1 MDKKSMET
9 NFVLEMALFLLKS
22 DSLKFG
28 LYTLA
33 SGKQSP
39 YYIDLRILQSFP
51 RYFRLTIIALRD
63 LISREIGSD
72 FDSLGS
78 IPTSGLVFAS
88 ALSYEMLKPLI
99 YVRKESKMYGRR
111 KMVEGYLRPGEKVL
125 LVDDVAT
132 TGTSLSN
139 TIKVIRENGAI
150 VKDAVAIISR
160 LEGAEEK
167 LQKIGVRLISIA
179 TINDLINALHDK
191 GLLDRNSLEEIIKQK
206 ADQGGLETD

>member
-1 MDKKSMET
+1 MET

-63 LISREIGSD
+63 LISKEIGSD

-78 IPTSGLVFAS
+78 IPTSGLIFAS
-88 ALSYEMLKPLI
+88 ALGYEMLKPLI

-167 LQKIGVRLISIA
+167 LQKMGVRLIAIA

-191 GLLDRNSLEEIIKQK
+191 GLLDRNSIEEIIKQK
-206 ADQGGLETD
+206 ADRGLETD

>member
-1 MDKKSMET
+1 MET
-9 NFVLEMALFLLKS
+9 NFVSEIALFLLKS
-22 DSLKFG
+22 NSLKFG

-39 YYIDLRILQSFP
+39 YYIDLRMLQSFP
-51 RYFRLTIIALRD
+51 KYFRLTIIALRD

-78 IPTSGLVFAS
+78 IPTSGLIFAS
-88 ALSYEMLKPLI
+88 ALGYEMLKPLI

-167 LQKIGVRLISIA
+167 LQKMGVRLIAIA

-206 ADQGGLETD
+206 ADRGLETD

>member
-78 IPTSGLVFAS
+78 IPTSGLIFAS

-167 LQKIGVRLISIA
+167 LQKMGVRLTAIA

-206 ADQGGLETD
+206 ADRGLETD

>member
-1 MDKKSMET
+1 MET

-78 IPTSGLVFAS
+78 IPTSGLIFAS
-88 ALSYEMLKPLI
+88 ALGYEMLKPLI

-167 LQKIGVRLISIA
+167 LQKMGVRLIAIA

>member
-63 LISREIGSD
+63 LISKEIGSD

-78 IPTSGLVFAS
+78 IPTSGLIFAS
-88 ALSYEMLKPLI
+88 ALGYEMLKPLI

-167 LQKIGVRLISIA
+167 LQKMGVRLIAIA

-191 GLLDRNSLEEIIKQK
+191 GLLHRNSLEEIIKQK

>member
-1 MDKKSMET
+1 MET
-9 NFVLEMALFLLKS
+9 NFVSEIALFLLKS
-22 DSLKFG
+22 NSLKFG

-39 YYIDLRILQSFP
+39 YYIDLRMLQSFP
-51 RYFRLTIIALRD
+51 RYFRLTINALRD

-78 IPTSGLVFAS
+78 IPTSGLIFAS
-88 ALSYEMLKPLI
+88 ALGYEMLKPLI
-99 YVRKESKMYGRR
+99 YVRKESKMYGRM

-132 TGTSLSN
+132 TGTSLSK
-139 TIKVIRENGAI
+139 TIKVIRENGAV

-160 LEGAEEK
+160 LEGAEEN
-167 LQKIGVRLISIA
+167 LQKMGVRLVAIA
-179 TINDLINALHDK
+179 TINDLINALYDK
-191 GLLDRNSLEEIIKQK
+191 GLLDRNTLEEIIKQK
-206 ADQGGLETD
+206 VDQGLETD

>member
-1 MDKKSMET
+1 MET
-9 NFVLEMALFLLKS
+9 NFLLKS
-22 DSLKFG
+22 NSLKFG

-39 YYIDLRILQSFP
+39 YYIDLRMLQSFP
-51 RYFRLTIIALRD
+51 RYFRLTINALRD

-78 IPTSGLVFAS
+78 IPTSGLIFAS
-88 ALSYEMLKPLI
+88 ALGYEMLKPLI
-99 YVRKESKMYGRR
+99 YVRKESKMYGRM

-132 TGTSLSN
+132 TGTSLSK
-139 TIKVIRENGAI
+139 TIKVIRENGAV

-160 LEGAEEK
+160 REGAEEN
-167 LQKIGVRLISIA
+167 LQKMGVRLVAIA
-179 TINDLINALHDK
+179 TINDLINALYDK
-191 GLLDRNSLEEIIKQK
+191 GLLDRNTLEEIIKQK
-206 ADQGGLETD
+206 VDQGLETD

>member
-78 IPTSGLVFAS
+78 IPTSGLIFAS
-88 ALSYEMLKPLI
+88 ALGYDMLKPLI

-167 LQKIGVRLISIA
+167 LQKMGVRLIAIA

-206 ADQGGLETD
+206 ADQGLETD

>member
-1 MDKKSMET
+1 MET

-63 LISREIGSD
+63 LISKEIGSD

-78 IPTSGLVFAS
+78 IPTSGLIFAS
-88 ALSYEMLKPLI
+88 ALGYEMLKPLI

-167 LQKIGVRLISIA
+167 LQKMGVRLISIA

-191 GLLDRNSLEEIIKQK
+191 GLLDRNSLEEIIKQN

>member
-1 MDKKSMET
+1 MET

-78 IPTSGLVFAS
+78 IPTSGLIFAS
-88 ALSYEMLKPLI
+88 ALGYEMLKPLI
-99 YVRKESKMYGRR
+99 YVRKESKIYGRR
-111 KMVEGYLRPGEKVL
+111 KMVEGYLRPGDKVL

-167 LQKIGVRLISIA
+167 LQKMGVRLIAIA

>member
-1 MDKKSMET
+1 MET
-9 NFVLEMALFLLKS
+9 NFVSEIALFLLKS
-22 DSLKFG
+22 NSLKFG

-39 YYIDLRILQSFP
+39 YYIDLRMLQSFP
-51 RYFRLTIIALRD
+51 KYFRLTIIALRD

-78 IPTSGLVFAS
+78 IPTSGLIFAS
-88 ALSYEMLKPLI
+88 ALGYEMIKPLI
-99 YVRKESKMYGRR
+99 YVRKESKMYGGR
-111 KMVEGYLRPGEKVL
+111 KMIEGYLRPGEKVL
-125 LVDDVAT
+125 LIDDVAT

-160 LEGAEEK
+160 LEGAEEH
-167 LQKIGVRLISIA
+167 LQKMGVRLIAIA
-179 TINDLINALHDK
+179 TINDLITALYDK
-191 GLLDRNSLEEIIKQK
+191 GLLDRNTLEEIIKQK
-206 ADQGGLETD
+206 VDQGLETD

>member
-1 MDKKSMET
+1 MET

-78 IPTSGLVFAS
+78 IPTSGLIFAS
-88 ALSYEMLKPLI
+88 ALGYEMLKPLI
-99 YVRKESKMYGRR
+99 YVRKESKMYGRM

-132 TGTSLSN
+132 TGTSLSK
-139 TIKVIRENGAI
+139 TIKVIRENGAV

-160 LEGAEEK
+160 LEGAEEN
-167 LQKIGVRLISIA
+167 LQKMGVRLVAIA
-179 TINDLINALHDK
+179 TINDLINALYDK
-191 GLLDRNSLEEIIKQK
+191 GLLDRNTLEEIIKQK
-206 ADQGGLETD
+206 VDQGLETD

>member
-1 MDKKSMET
+1 MET

-78 IPTSGLVFAS
+78 IPTSGLIFAS
-88 ALSYEMLKPLI
+88 ALGYEMLKPLI

-111 KMVEGYLRPGEKVL
+111 KMVEGYLRPGDKVL

-132 TGTSLSN
+132 TGTSLSY

-167 LQKIGVRLISIA
+167 LQKMGVRLIAIA

>member
-1 MDKKSMET
+1 MVKKIMET

-78 IPTSGLVFAS
+78 IPTSGLIFAS
-88 ALSYEMLKPLI
+88 ALGYEMLKPLI
-99 YVRKESKMYGRR
+99 YVRKESKMYGGR
-111 KMVEGYLRPGEKVL
+111 KMIEGYLRPGEKVL

-132 TGTSLSN
+132 TGISLSN
-139 TIKVIRENGAI
+139 TIQVIRENGAI

-167 LQKIGVRLISIA
+167 LQKMGVRLIAIA

-206 ADQGGLETD
+206 ADQGLETD

>member
-1 MDKKSMET
+1 MET

-39 YYIDLRILQSFP
+39 YYIDLRMLQSFP

-78 IPTSGLVFAS
+78 IPTSGLIFAS
-88 ALSYEMLKPLI
+88 ALGYEMIKPLI
-99 YVRKESKMYGRR
+99 YVRKESKIYGRR

-125 LVDDVAT
+125 LIDDVAT

-139 TIKVIRENGAI
+139 TINVIRENGAI

-167 LQKIGVRLISIA
+167 LQKMGVRLISIA

-206 ADQGGLETD
+206 ADQGLETD